1 MRRGLD
7 SAASGKGASTASK
20 CCGKSA
26 GSAPSLSSCP
36 GCHCFCLLALRLVQQ
51 YGAQCR
57 SATPWC
63 GATSRPNRSYGRFG
77 PLTLVMPMG
86 ALASRAVTAAVCGR
100 RHDPRLRVVA
110 TGLASAAGACGASVG
125 RKARTVSPGGETRR
139 IGTSSR
145 MGTKAR
151 FCRDVKLVRLL
162 QRPTSCR
169 ITSLLSQSI
178 LPPSSTWRDD
188 GSRSENNRGDPTTR
202 DQRSRGSRDRVG
214 PSP

>member
-1 MRRGLD
+1 MGHLTLVRGERLGGRGGPGSEGGLSEGAASAPPCD
-7 SAASGKGASTASK
+7 SAAPSAFFGRPFSGPSGA
-20 CCGKSA
+20 
-26 GSAPSLSSCP
+26 
-36 GCHCFCLLALRLVQQ
+36 FV
-51 YGAQCR
+51 
-57 SATPWC
+57 
-63 GATSRPNRSYGRFG
+63 
-77 PLTLVMPMG
+77 
-86 ALASRAVTAAVCGR
+86 SRAVTAAVCGR